1 VKLAIPGEDEEALD
15 SDGPG
20 LPKEQAAEEEQ
31 DAKAFAERRKMPIS
45 LAFGIPKRKRPPSSM
60 RRKNRHREALYHFD
74 FLLPM
79 VEGFSVGQEAF
90 SASPGEGAG
99 ADRMEVGGKGG

>member
-45 LAFGIPKRKRPPSSM
+45 LA
-60 RRKNRHREALYHFD
+60 
-74 FLLPM
+74 
-79 VEGFSVGQEAF
+79 
-90 SASPGEGAG
+90 SASLREKDRRVRCAGKIDTERLFTISIFCCPWSRVFPWGRKCFLPPPERGPGLIAW
-99 ADRMEVGGKGG
+99 R